1 MYPATTDPAANPGS
15 GDDMNRAAIPV
26 AAAAP
31 RPEASAS
38 RASRAAA
45 RSSVL
50 RASISPVESLIGE
63 AFQ

>member
-1 MYPATTDPAANPGS
+1 MPAASADN
-15 GDDMNRAAIPV
+15 GDDMKRAAIPV

-38 RASRAAA
+38 RASRAEA
-45 RSSVL
+45 RTSAL
-50 RASISPVESLIGE
+50 RASISPVESLIGF